1 MGTKFM
7 GAVNWMGAT
16 ASFGA
21 AALVIGCSTPG
32 VNASSTLSGVV
43 SVGGPLSHAV
53 VTVADVNGLKRTTK
67 ADAQGAYVL
76 DAAGLTAP
84 LLVSAVEPGNTN
96 CDDSARPWAKC
107 MGALVEQL
115 GQDGTIANVNALT
128 DRIVSSVAQGLKF
141 KGPQGLIDSGRSS
154 GVTAESIRAQTAALR
169 PAILQALKDAGV
181 ADAEHFDPVSVPMKA
196 DRTGVDAVLD
206 VLVHSRGYDNNSGVP
221 GGTAL
226 LDADYYYVGK
236 MDAQSP
242 LEPLN
247 FARAKAAKAK
257 LIDPAYTRI
266 LIVGDSTASTYEL
279 ARMPRMGWG
288 QVFEELF
295 KPAAKVKVVNN
306 AKSGRS
312 SRAFYNQGYY
322 EQMAAYLR
330 PGDYVIIHHGHN
342 DQNCDLTKKDRGAAD
357 VANLC
362 SYPND
367 ASGKPQFPAGKP
379 EMSFQKSLERFV
391 SLARAKGAIP
401 VLMTPTT
408 RVWNKDREDGL
419 FPVVPNHFTTQNA
432 TQGFAFIGDYIQTI
446 KDTAKANAVPLID
459 IEAKTI
465 SFVNA
470 HQADWKSYWLAA
482 KPAEYPW
489 YATQTSGT
497 WDKPDTTHFQ
507 EKGARAVADMVAQGI
522 RETPELSKLAAML
535 K

>member
-1 MGTKFM
+1 M
-7 GAVNWMGAT
+7 GAVNWRGVVAGV
-16 ASFGA
+16 GA
-21 AALVIGCSTPG
+21 AACVIGCSTPG
-32 VNASSTLSGVV
+32 VSAGTRLSGVV

-53 VTVADVNGLKRTTK
+53 VTVADANGVKRSTT
-67 ADAQGAYVL
+67 ADAQGSYVL

-84 LLVSAVEPGNTN
+84 LLLSAVEPGNAN
-96 CDDSARPWAKC
+96 CDDSAKPWAKC
-107 MGALVEQL
+107 FGALVAQL
-115 GQDGTIANVNALT
+115 GPEGTTANINALT
-128 DRIVSSVAQGLKF
+128 DRVVSGVAQGLKF

-154 GVTAESIRAQTAALR
+154 GVTAESIRVQTAALR

-181 ADAEHFDPVSVPMKA
+181 VDAEQFDPVSTPMKA

-206 VLVHSRGYDNNSGVP
+206 VLVPSRGYDNNSGVP

-226 LDADYYYVGK
+226 LDADYYFVGK
-236 MDAQSP
+236 LDAQSP
-242 LEPLN
+242 LELLN
-247 FARAKAAKAK
+247 FARARAAKTQ

-279 ARMPRMGWG
+279 GRLPRMGWG
-288 QVFEELF
+288 QVFEALF
-295 KPAAKVKVVNN
+295 KPGAKVKVVNN

-330 PGDYVIIHHGHN
+330 PGDYVMIHHGHN
-342 DQNCDLTKKDRGAAD
+342 DQSCDATKKDRGAAD

-367 ASGKPQFPAGKP
+367 ASGKPQYPAGRP
-379 EMSFQKSLERFV
+379 DMSFQKSLERFIT
-391 SLARAKGAIP
+391 LARAKGAIP
-401 VLMTPTT
+401 VLMTPTS
-408 RVWNKDREDGL
+408 RVWNKDRKDGL
-419 FPVVPNHFTTQNA
+419 FPVVPNHFTTQND

-446 KDTAKANAVPLID
+446 KDTASANTVPLID

-465 SFVNA
+465 SFANA
-470 HQADWKSYWLAA
+470 HQADWKDYWLAV
-482 KPAEYPW
+482 KPAEYSW

-507 EKGARAVADMVAQGI
+507 EKGARAVAEMVAQGI
-522 RETPELSKLAAML
+522 RETPELSRLAAML
-535 K
+535 KNPQ